1 MDVTIGNK
9 YKLGRRIGEGS
20 FGKVYLAK
28 DSETNQEVAIKL
40 EHVSTKKKRTLYFE
54 YKCLKILQ
62 SDRIPKVMYYG
73 HEGEYRTLVMELL
86 GPSLEDLFQFCQKRF
101 SLKTAC
107 LLAEQMLTSIE
118 HIHENNLI
126 HRDIKPTN
134 LVMGLGAKSHI
145 LNIIDFGLAKQFRNP
160 RTSKHISFTSD
171 HHKDVIGTPLYASI
185 NSHLGMELSR
195 RDDLESIV
203 YALIYF
209 VKGELPWSESN
220 PPISKKSRLQEV
232 KDIKLSTSIEELCH
246 TLPSEFRTFM
256 TYCQSLKFEDRPN
269 YIFLHQLIKDL
280 VRTQGFSSNFDFD
293 WNTKRDLFSQQT

>member
-1 MDVTIGNK
+1 MSYANV
-9 YKLGRRIGEGS
+9 
-20 FGKVYLAK
+20 
-28 DSETNQEVAIKL
+28 
-40 EHVSTKKKRTLYFE
+40 
-54 YKCLKILQ
+54 
-62 SDRIPKVMYYG
+62 
-73 HEGEYRTLVMELL
+73 GEYHILVMELL
-86 GPSLEDLFQFCQKRF
+86 GPSLEDLFQFCQKKF

-256 TYCQSLKFEDRPN
+256 TYCQSLQFEDKPN
-269 YIFLHQLIKDL
+269 YVYLRQLIKDL
-280 VRTQGFSSNFDFD
+280 VRNQRFSAHYDFE
-293 WNTKRDLFSQQT
+293 WNTY